1 MWGSLVYINRG
12 QPQMSEKIIDN
23 AWLCNQPLCFM
34 GLAKKWLFKS
44 ILHVYVSSPY
54 HQLMRSRRIT
64 MDRIY
69 GRGAGERGQDGSMA
83 RRLDVHLRR
92 TISSTKTQKE
102 EVPIP
107 PGCWNSFMR
116 IDTIKISGPVS
127 WGLKGWG
134 PRWVKKSLWLRGRL
148 NFSFV
153 KP

>member
-1 MWGSLVYINRG
+1 
-12 QPQMSEKIIDN
+12 
-23 AWLCNQPLCFM
+23 
-34 GLAKKWLFKS
+34 
-44 ILHVYVSSPY
+44 
-54 HQLMRSRRIT
+54 

-69 GRGAGERGQDGSMA
+69 GRGAGERGQDGSMTGARTWGKPKMLSTFSAPAGENWEKKTLIEVA

-127 WGLKGWG
+127 
-134 PRWVKKSLWLRGRL
+134 
-148 NFSFV
+148 
-153 KP
+153 